1 MKRIHDL
8 CRLTSDDILKVA
20 RRNDAHQQPQR
31 QLERDVRGN
40 VVQVVS
46 EIMDQGHTLTEA
58 AELLNLYP
66 RTLRH
71 WQADLRDPLP
81 VHILGRP
88 LQRASVQERNEVID
102 VLDHLGPATSV
113 ATLRDC
119 FPFLARAEL
128 EDILFRYRRV
138 WQKLNTHAVHC
149 LRWPIP
155 GRVWAIDFAE
165 PPRPI
170 DGLHPYL
177 LAVRDLA
184 SHQQLLWLPVPNFTA
199 VTARNALAF
208 LFILHGAP
216 LVLKMD
222 NGPAFLDGDT
232 QKLLT
237 PWGVIP
243 LFSPP
248 YMPRYNGAIEAGIG
262 SLKTRTE
269 RQASL
274 QGHPD
279 QWSADDVAT
288 AQAEANATA
297 RPHGER
303 GPTPDKLWQERSVI
317 TQAERDRFQTSVD
330 HHRNLV
336 RLEEGVSA
344 EEPLT
349 SWELRSL
356 DRKAVRRALVEL
368 GYLVFRRRR
377 IPLPI
382 KKHKVTKI

>member
-1 MKRIHDL
+1 M
-8 CRLTSDDILKVA
+8 A
-20 RRNDAHQQPQR
+20 RRHESRQQPQR

-46 EIMDQGHTLTEA
+46 EIMDQGYTLTEA

-71 WQADLRDPLP
+71 WQVDLRDSLP
-81 VHILGRP
+81 VHLLGRP

-138 WQKLNTHAVHC
+138 WKKLNTHAVHC
-149 LRWPIP
+149 LRWPVL
-155 GRVWAIDFAE
+155 GRVWAIDFSEA
-165 PPRPI
+165 PAPI
-170 DGLHPYL
+170 DGLHRYL

-184 SHQQLLWLPVPNFTA
+184 SHQQLLWLPVRDLSATTA
-199 VTARNALAF
+199 QNALAS
-208 LFILHGAP
+208 LFIVHGAP

-222 NGPAFLDGDT
+222 NGPAFFAEVTRRLFIA
-232 QKLLT
+232 
-237 PWGVIP
+237 WGVIP
-243 LFSPP
+243 LFSPA
-248 YMPRYNGAIEAGIG
+248 YMPRYNGAMEAGIG

-274 QGHPD
+274 QGHPG
-279 QWSADDVAT
+279 QWSSDDVA
-288 AQAEANATA
+288 AARVEANATA

-303 GPTPDKLWQERSVI
+303 GPTPDDLWQQRSVI
-317 TQAERDRFQTSVD
+317 TQAERERFQTSVD

-344 EEPLT
+344 EESLT

-356 DRKAVRRALVEL
+356 DRKAIRRALVEL

-382 KKHKVTKI
+382 KKQKVTKI